1 MTTRKTPA
9 KKTATA
15 NPATVKPATT
25 SEAKPPAATPDPAGA
40 EEQAAAIARIGE
52 AAARLGIEID
62 PQEAA
67 QWIAAMK
74 SEAAGGEIALD
85 VNSGVYG
92 HRVTMLDYTATDLS
106 RFREMAKIVGFEDKP
121 PQVMTALALSGS
133 AAQSKIQRFPGD
145 CDFFERVHI
154 KADTR
159 AEAGKI
165 LGDAIR
171 EKALATLSGPGHRLW
186 EVKFG
191 THKVP
196 VTYHDKTLKAGSPVS
211 WTAEE
216 VKAGQLEVTDQDGTT
231 RVVHWED
238 SYLEPGWCKLDW
250 VIADKARGSLANASN
265 VLDPTWEAPDGT
277 IVPLDGFLDPYFQE
291 VYLDADSIP
300 LFSRL
305 VKELGGDAVDDYV
318 DQLEHEVWKYTVQDP
333 NYGKAARR
341 MYNVFRLTGRY
352 AEASYLRELFDEPV
366 TALYQ
371 VAALLRTL
379 NDAANSGDAFE
390 AETMVAQTD
399 RLIMAAISALDGPD
413 EALMVS
419 HLLRLRDELLARAEK
434 AERTTDLDTLRVTA
448 MQAVDAY
455 FLRAL
460 TAVPE
465 IKAYIDD
472 IAARAP

>member
-1 MTTRKTPA
+1 
-9 KKTATA
+9 
-15 NPATVKPATT
+15 
-25 SEAKPPAATPDPAGA
+25 
-40 EEQAAAIARIGE
+40 
-52 AAARLGIEID
+52 
-62 PQEAA
+62 
-67 QWIAAMK
+67 
-74 SEAAGGEIALD
+74 
-85 VNSGVYG
+85 
-92 HRVTMLDYTATDLS
+92 MLDYSATDLS

-133 AAQSKIQRFPGD
+133 AAQSKIQRFPG
-145 CDFFERVHI
+145 RLRLL
-154 KADTR
+154 R
-159 AEAGKI
+159 AHPHQGRHARGGRPDPGRRDPREGAGHHVRAWPPA
-165 LGDAIR
+165 LG
-171 EKALATLSGPGHRLW
+171 G
-186 EVKFG
+186 EVRHAQG
-191 THKVP
+191 P
-196 VTYHDKTLKAGSPVS
+196 VTYRGHTLKAGSPVS

-238 SYLEPGWCKLDW
+238 GYLEPGWCKLDW

-291 VYLDADSIP
+291 VYLEADSIP

-318 DQLEHEVWKYTVQDP
+318 EQLEHEVWKYTVKEP

-341 MYNVFRLTGRY
+341 MYNIFRLTGRY

-379 NDAANSGDAFE
+379 DDAANSGDAFE

-413 EALMVS
+413 EAEMVS
-419 HLLRLRDELLARAEK
+419 HLLRLRDELRARAEK
-434 AERTTDLDTLRVTA
+434 AERTSDLDSLRETA
-448 MQAVDAY
+448 MEAVNDY
-455 FLRAL
+455 FLRML

-465 IKAYIDD
+465 IAAFIDD